1 MQFSAKLS
9 VTMKNKK
16 HFNLKFTTLTSS
28 VFVLLCL
35 VFLTSHFVL
44 ARGGND
50 DNEQNNTSN
59 EHVQESENSQNE
71 VENSSHNEVK
81 NETRNE
87 TRSNRNRNESTSSK
101 NETKNEIEN
110 ETENE
115 TADNH
120 TEDNETNTTKEHG
133 KSCEARQAVV
143 TKIVNRAVI
152 RGNNIVDVFT
162 TITTRTESFYVEK
175 GNVLSNYEALV
186 AGVAAKKAA
195 AQTQI
200 LTVQNLPGLTCPI
213 TDSKTALASY
223 KSEIAKEIQALK
235 EYKTAVKNLVEGVAS
250 VQPDD
255 ENANED
261 ATDNT
266 TTNTVSNTT
275 NTTNEV
281 SNETR

>member
-1 MQFSAKLS
+1 
-9 VTMKNKK
+9 MKNKK
-16 HFNLKFTTLTSS
+16 HLNLRFTTLTSS

-35 VFLTSHFVL
+35 VFFTSHFVL
-44 ARGGND
+44 ARDGNE

-71 VENSSHNEVK
+71 VENSSHNEVR

-87 TRSNRNRNESTSSK
+87 TRSNRGRNENTSSR
-101 NETKNEIEN
+101 NETENKNDNQN

-120 TEDNETNTTKEHG
+120 TEDNQTNSVNNETNTTSEHG
-133 KSCEARQAVV
+133 KSCEARQSVV
-143 TKIVNRAVI
+143 TRIVNRAVA

-162 TITTRTESFYVEK
+162 KITTRTETFYVEK
-175 GNVLSNYEALV
+175 GHVLSNYEALV
-186 AGVAAKKAA
+186 ADVAAKKAA

-213 TDSKTALASY
+213 ADSKAAFDPY

-235 EYKTAVKNLVEGVAS
+235 DYKTAVKNLVEGVAS

-255 ENANED
+255 ENSNED
-261 ATDNT
+261 TTNNT
-266 TTNTVSNTT
+266 TSNSVSNTT